1 MRYSVHLIDK
11 LTGLLQH
18 SVEMLKLMAL
28 NIYVLA
34 TLLHLHTAELRRRGG
49 RRSVTAT
56 TTRMTMRPTDQ

>member
-28 NIYVLA
+28 NIHVLA
-34 TLLHLHTAELRRRGG
+34 TLLHLHTAKLDEVGDLLLRH
-49 RRSVTAT
+49 TLE
-56 TTRMTMRPTDQ
+56 